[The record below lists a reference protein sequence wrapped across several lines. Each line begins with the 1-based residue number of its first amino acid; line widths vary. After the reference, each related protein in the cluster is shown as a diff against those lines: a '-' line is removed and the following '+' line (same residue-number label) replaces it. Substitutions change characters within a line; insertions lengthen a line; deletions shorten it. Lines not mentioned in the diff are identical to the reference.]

1 MRSNILTKMFFFLL
15 FLTHSLYAAD
25 TSLRDIQRKGNIII
39 GFTAAY
45 PPFESRNEK
54 TGEFEGFDID
64 LGNAIARELGVSAAF
79 RDAEWQG
86 LILSLNKGD
95 FDILIT
101 GMTRTP
107 KREESVDFTEPYYQL
122 RDVVVIHKDNDAIRS
137 ARDLERKIVG
147 VQLGSASEQRADKA
161 AEKYEFGEIRRYNY
175 NPEAFLDLEHKRID
189 AIIVGYPYAVNALKT
204 APNLQVATPI
214 DDEVSDIAIVTR
226 KNRPELRKQLNEI
239 LKKLR
244 ENGELDALEN
254 KWLTVGNSGK

>member
-1 MRSNILTKMFFFLL
+1 MQVYLSAPLGFFLL
-15 FLTHSLYAAD
+15 FLSHSLFAAD
-25 TSLRDIQRKGNIII
+25 TSLSDIQRKGEITI

-54 TGEFEGFDID
+54 TGQFEGFDID
-64 LGNAIARELGVSAAF
+64 LAKAIARELGVSAVL

-101 GMTRTP
+101 GMTRTEE
-107 KREESVDFTEPYYQL
+107 RERNVDFTVPYYQL
-122 RDVVVIHKDNDAIRS
+122 RDVVVIHKDNGAIRS
-137 ARDLERKIVG
+137 ATDLAGKTVG

-161 AEKYEFGEIRRYNY
+161 AAKYGFGEVRRYNY

-204 APNLQVATPI
+204 APALGVAAPI

-226 KNRPELRKQLNEI
+226 KNTPSLKNQLNNI
-239 LKKLR
+239 LLTLKQ
-244 ENGELDALEN
+244 NGELPALEK
-254 KWLTVGNSGK
+254 KWLTVNSTGN

>member
-1 MRSNILTKMFFFLL
+1 MKVYILAPLGFFLL
-15 FLTHSLYAAD
+15 FLSHSLFAAD
-25 TSLRDIQRKGNIII
+25 TSLIDIQRKGEIII

-54 TGEFEGFDID
+54 TGQFEGFDID
-64 LGNAIARELGVSAAF
+64 LGKAIARELGVAAVL

-101 GMTRTP
+101 GMTRTEE
-107 KREESVDFTEPYYQL
+107 RERNVDFTTPYYQL
-122 RDVVVIHKDNDAIRS
+122 RDIVVIHKDNGTIRS
-137 ARDLERKIVG
+137 AADLAGKIVG
-147 VQLGSASEQRADKA
+147 VQLGSASEQRTDKA
-161 AEKYEFGEIRRYNY
+161 AEKYEFGEVRRYNY

-204 APNLQVATPI
+204 APALRVAAPI

-226 KNRPELRKQLNEI
+226 KNTPELRNQLNNI
-239 LKKLR
+239 LLNLKQ
-244 ENGELDALEN
+244 NGELSALE
-254 KWLTVGNSGK
+254 KRWLTVGRTGK

>member
-1 MRSNILTKMFFFLL
+1 MKNRLLTSLGVMFLL
-15 FLTHSLYAAD
+15 LSQSLFAAD
-25 TSLRDIQRKGNIII
+25 TSLSDIDKRGKITI

-64 LGNAIARELGVSAAF
+64 LGKAIARELSVSADL

-107 KREESVDFTEPYYQL
+107 KREESVDFTDAYYQL
-122 RDVVVIHKDNDAIRS
+122 RDVVVVHKGNHSIHTPG
-137 ARDLERKIVG
+137 DLKGKVVG
-147 VQLGSASEQRADKA
+147 VQLGSASEQRTDRADK
-161 AEKYEFGEIRRYNY
+161 KYGFGEIRRYNY

-204 APNLQVATPI
+204 ARELRVAAPI
-214 DDEVSDIAIVTR
+214 DDDISEIAIVTR
-226 KNRPELRKQLNEI
+226 KGAGALKNRLNELLAK
-239 LKKLR
+239 LKAS
-244 ENGELDALEN
+244 GELKALED
-254 KWLTVGNSGK
+254 KWLTVDNQG